1 MLALKGNQGSLL
13 EDEDVKLYFTDGE
26 FLEKSAYKKTIE
38 KAREKGK
45 SGSTGRQM
53 RYPG

>member
-13 EDEDVKLYFTDGE
+13 EDVKLYFTDGE